1 MIKEGFIRPDSKRL
15 RPPRDS
21 NSLSRCL
28 GFFSYYSQ
36 WIHEFP
42 DRTKPLTGCK
52 PFTLPSEA
60 VWTFEDLG
68 KMVEKSFVTAIDEII
83 PFEVE
88 TDASEV
94 ALMANVSKPVA
105 FFSAS
110 LQGSL
115 LNHAAIERVA
125 KAIIAAAS
133 LETFSDGATFHL
145 KNRLN
150 DCVIHVQPTPQSENK
165 E

>member
-1 MIKEGFIRPDSKRL
+1 MIKERLIRQDPKRL

-36 WIHEFP
+36 WIQEFP
-42 DRTKPLTGCK
+42 VRTKPLTGCK

-94 ALMANVSKPVA
+94 AL
-105 FFSAS
+105 
-110 LQGSL
+110 
-115 LNHAAIERVA
+115 
-125 KAIIAAAS
+125 
-133 LETFSDGATFHL
+133 
-145 KNRLN
+145 
-150 DCVIHVQPTPQSENK
+150 
-165 E
+165 